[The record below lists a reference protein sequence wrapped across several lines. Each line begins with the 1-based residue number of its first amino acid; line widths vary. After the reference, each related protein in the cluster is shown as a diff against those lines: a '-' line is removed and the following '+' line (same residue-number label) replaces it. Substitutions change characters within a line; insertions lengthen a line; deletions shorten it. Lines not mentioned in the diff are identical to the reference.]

1 MKISLRACSCAL
13 LLLTLGA
20 CSGEGNYP
28 EAGSCSRDNPWYAVC
43 THASHNLSP
52 WSGPCRADR
61 EQAEQD
67 AKQHADE
74 KHGGDDRS
82 TGTAHLDKAQ
92 LLIR

>member
-1 MKISLRACSCAL
+1 MKIPFRVAL
-13 LLLTLGA
+13 AALVVLGLGA
-20 CSGEGNYP
+20 CSEGNYP
-28 EAGSCSRDNPWYAVC
+28 EAGTCSRDNPWYAVC

-61 EQAEQD
+61 ALAEVD
-67 AKQHADE
+67 AKWHADE
-74 KHGGDDRS
+74 KHNGDDHS